1 MIELFESRRQVAHGA
16 SKPVELPDEDAID
29 LAAADAGHRGIEL
42 RAALSA
48 AGNGMI
54 AVLSDDSHARAFG
67 VRAQSVM
74 LQVRLP
80 AGRGD
85 AEIERRA
92 NFFSGHFR
100 WRSDQKCLPSRSEG
114 SLPFTP
120 WFFKVSNRCR
130 RSFSGRPDRDQP
142 IMPGMRILSPSEQET
157 LILKTF
163 LQV

>member
-29 LAAADAGHRGIEL
+29 LAAADAGHQGIEL
-42 RAALSA
+42 RAALPA

-74 LQVRLP
+74 LQVRLL

-92 NFFSGHFR
+92 NFF
-100 WRSDQKCLPSRSEG
+100 
-114 SLPFTP
+114 
-120 WFFKVSNRCR
+120 
-130 RSFSGRPDRDQP
+130 RSFPLAVRPKMLAFPVGRIATVHALVLQGFQP
-142 IMPGMRILSPSEQET
+142 LSRLLFRT
-157 LILKTF
+157 A
-163 LQV
+163 